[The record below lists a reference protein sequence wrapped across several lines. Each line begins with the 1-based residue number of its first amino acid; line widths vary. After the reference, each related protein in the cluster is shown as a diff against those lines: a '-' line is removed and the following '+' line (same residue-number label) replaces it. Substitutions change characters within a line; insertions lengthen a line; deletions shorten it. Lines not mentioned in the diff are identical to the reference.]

1 MVTLTTLATF
11 SADREFLSG
20 CYLFTV
26 SNAGLLF
33 KHRTGAKTGFPI
45 FTLTFPSVE
54 CIRAAT
60 CHPVTLTIELDLASL
75 KINQRDKCLGQ
86 RSFRLTVIV
95 GTHTHRRPSALP
107 GPLKWSVNKWR
118 QVM

>member
-1 MVTLTTLATF
+1 MCHSRWQIKPVGVTSTTLAAV
-11 SADREFLSG
+11 SADREFSSG

-45 FTLTFPSVE
+45 FTLTSPSVA

-60 CHPVTLTIELDLASL
+60 CRPVTLNFNL
-75 KINQRDKCLGQ
+75 
-86 RSFRLTVIV
+86 
-95 GTHTHRRPSALP
+95 
-107 GPLKWSVNKWR
+107 
-118 QVM
+118 